1 VTIWKVSDINK
12 TMTRMVELRMPTAA
26 ASSNLD
32 KDIYATLAYLRGYML
47 TGAGKFKKQRAEV
60 WIDIDATVGKMDELS
75 KSWTNPKN
83 VEELQALKG
92 LLGEFRV
99 AQKLVEDIA
108 KTPRE
113 QPATLILVNQA
124 APRATVMVKNISRM
138 IDLELQGKGGKG
150 GDRVQI
156 LGMMADTRG
165 TLGLGLANIRAYLLT
180 GEDKF
185 ARKFEK
191 LWKKNTRRFGDL
203 SRQAANLSAE
213 QRAAFNEFAAKRK
226 EFSQLPPKMFEIR
239 GSKKWNMANYLLI
252 SEAAPRADK
261 ILDMLMGEEDDKGV
275 RRGGMQRNQ
284 MKLQENDAT
293 AISEAID
300 TLDTTEWALLVIGLG
315 DCRRHRL
322 VDHPLHRRPG
332 QRNDRRHG

>member
-1 VTIWKVSDINK
+1 MNLKISGRLISGFAAMGVILTIAVGVTIWKVSYINK

-32 KDIYATLAYLRGYML
+32 KDIFATLANLRGYML

-60 WIDIDATVGKMDELS
+60 WNDIDLTVVKMDKLS

-92 LLGEFRV
+92 LFEEFRV
-99 AQKLVEDIA
+99 AQKRVEDIA
-108 KTPRE
+108 RTPRE
-113 QPATLILVNQA
+113 QPATLILVTQA
-124 APRATVMVKNISRM
+124 APRATVMVKDISRM

-150 GDRVQI
+150 GERVQI

-185 ARKFEK
+185 ARKFET

-203 SRQAANLSAE
+203 SRQTANLSAE
-213 QRAAFNEFAAKRK
+213 QRAAFNEFAANRR
-226 EFSQLPPKMFEIR
+226 EFSQLPRKMFEIR
-239 GSKKWNMANYLLI
+239 GS
-252 SEAAPRADK
+252 
-261 ILDMLMGEEDDKGV
+261 
-275 RRGGMQRNQ
+275 
-284 MKLQENDAT
+284 
-293 AISEAID
+293 
-300 TLDTTEWALLVIGLG
+300 
-315 DCRRHRL
+315 
-322 VDHPLHRRPG
+322 
-332 QRNDRRHG
+332 